1 MVIKCDKVMAKH
13 MLPDRPIRKVQMALI
28 SYDLALQGL
37 KFFDE
42 KDILIFEIG
51 KKDESYV
58 VREVLMQE
66 NERIVGFTS

>member
-1 MVIKCDKVMAKH
+1 MAKH